1 MDLNVYV
8 HLIFLCVV
16 NIIFSFTGIVSNTL
30 VIASFWKSSQLR
42 RKLCHF
48 MIMVLSCFDLVAVVT
63 IHSGIL
69 YYLILWLMEDYDLV
83 PKVKMYLHISD
94 AFLGFSF
101 LALLVMSIERYLGAY
116 YPIFHR
122 TSVTRRR
129 LLTLFAI
136 FLIVFAVMYIIS
148 SYDLVISTEVFVII
162 FMVLFFTP
170 FMFVNFKLLTIAR
183 KMHRAVSPGKKTT
196 INLKNISTGLWAVAC
211 TLVLTI
217 LNSVFVAFNLAEKS
231 TNTKQ
236 LSYIWMLTCNTMN
249 CTFNSLIFFW
259 KNKVL
264 RTEGMK
270 IVKTVLS
277 DFARERR

>member
-1 MDLNVYV
+1 
-8 HLIFLCVV
+8 
-16 NIIFSFTGIVSNTL
+16 
-30 VIASFWKSSQLR
+30 
-42 RKLCHF
+42 
-48 MIMVLSCFDLVAVVT
+48 
-63 IHSGIL
+63 
-69 YYLILWLMEDYDLV
+69 
-83 PKVKMYLHISD
+83 
-94 AFLGFSF
+94 
-101 LALLVMSIERYLGAY
+101 MSIERYLGAY

-136 FLIVFAVMYIIS
+136 FLIEFAVMYIIS
-148 SYDLVISTEVFVII
+148 SYDLVIPTEVFIII
-162 FMVLFFTP
+162 FMVLFFTLY
-170 FMFVNFKLLTIAR
+170 MFVNFKLLTIAR

-196 INLKNISTGLWAVAC
+196 INLKNISTSLWAVAC

-249 CTFNSLIFFW
+249 CIFNSLIFFW

-264 RTEGMK
+264 RTEGIKILKTMK
-270 IVKTVLS
+270 NRLGRS
-277 DFARERR
+277 